1 MAKVKSQFPVGS
13 FIVSVSGDGQGVIHI
28 RYFINGRYV
37 KKSTGIKVDLKMWD
51 SKNQKLKGS
60 TVPKINNISNQKNE
74 MLQEMKMKFDKQ
86 IRDYDGLL
94 TYEVITSILNGDLN
108 TREKQI
114 KEIDFIEYCQKL
126 YRNKLDQGRIAY
138 SYWFNKSGCINQ
150 FRDFF
155 VEKYNRQTISICDLN
170 SSLFDDYKTYRSS
183 KRKNSPETINKSLVP
198 LFEGIK
204 SLYENC
210 LIEPII
216 FSSIYGKYESTR
228 KTIYEP
234 EVKEQTI
241 RYLTPEQLEQFIEIY
256 NKTKRIKTWEYMQ
269 MFLFSVNTGL
279 RVSDVIT
286 LEWDHIDFKEERL
299 RKNMVKTKEVVE
311 IYLNKTAIDILN
323 QWKKWNRNSR
333 FVFNM
338 MDENVDF
345 KDRKYVHN
353 KIASK
358 NRIIQNSL
366 RSIGEKMNLPFSLTF
381 HVARHTF
388 AVLALRQNPNIYAV
402 SKYLGHSSTTATE
415 KTYAKFLPSD
425 YKTTFLEKMD
435 FGISIDM

>member
-1 MAKVKSQFPVGS
+1 
-13 FIVSVSGDGQGVIHI
+13 
-28 RYFINGRYV
+28 
-37 KKSTGIKVDLKMWD
+37 
-51 SKNQKLKGS
+51 
-60 TVPKINNISNQKNE
+60 
-74 MLQEMKMKFDKQ
+74 
-86 IRDYDGLL
+86 
-94 TYEVITSILNGDLN
+94 
-108 TREKQI
+108 
-114 KEIDFIEYCQKL
+114 
-126 YRNKLDQGRIAY
+126 
-138 SYWFNKSGCINQ
+138 
-150 FRDFF
+150 
-155 VEKYNRQTISICDLN
+155 
-170 SSLFDDYKTYRSS
+170 
-183 KRKNSPETINKSLVP
+183 
-198 LFEGIK
+198 
-204 SLYENC
+204 
-210 LIEPII
+210 
-216 FSSIYGKYESTR
+216 
-228 KTIYEP
+228 
-234 EVKEQTI
+234 
-241 RYLTPEQLEQFIEIY
+241 
-256 NKTKRIKTWEYMQ
+256 MQ

-323 QWKKWNRNSR
+323 QWKKWNRNPR